1 MSKNDIEP
9 AGAQPVWPLA
19 PHGGALALPQ
29 EWAPRPAAG
38 GLAAGDLNLATLWRV
53 VSEWR
58 WLILG
63 AVAVGLAGAIVATF
77 LTTPLYMATATLE
90 MNPPTVEVM
99 DPSKTGG
106 RMNFGGDE
114 RSFLATQF
122 GLLQSRSLAE
132 RVAQDLNL
140 ASNKDLVPQNLDRN
154 QRVKIAGGMLAGGL
168 IVKPVENSRIVKI
181 SYASPSPALAAQVT
195 NSFADNFINSN
206 LERRYQA
213 SAYAR
218 TFLERKI
225 AQTKGELE
233 NSERQL
239 VGYAQQH
246 GIINMASGASG
257 GEGGKSA
264 STSDASSLQ
273 GASLVALNQA
283 LAQAMT
289 RRIAAEQAYR
299 NQGRVQTS
307 DVTASTSALRGQLAQ
322 LESEYQEKLASFKPE
337 YPEMVQRR
345 SRIESLRSA
354 IKQEQGTVSG
364 SHTATL
370 LSEYQSAAAAE
381 RQLQGR
387 VNALKGDVLS
397 LRGASIQY
405 NILQREVDT
414 NRSMYDALLQR
425 YKEIGVAGGVGTN
438 TVSIV
443 DLATPPAGPYK
454 PNLMLNLMIGLGIGL
469 LAGLGAALALEFLN
483 DTIKTPEDVRE
494 KLQLPSLGIIPRKKG
509 NEALAEELKDQSSPI
524 SEAYFSLRTSLQFT
538 TETGAPKTLL
548 ITSTRAAEGKS
559 STTLALAQNFARL
572 GSKVLLIDGDLRK
585 PAFVTGSD
593 PDEGL
598 SKLLTNTE
606 ALAKH
611 VLKTQFENLS
621 LLPCG
626 PLPPN
631 PAELLASSRLKMIIA
646 EALTQYDMVIV
657 DGPPVL
663 GLADAPLLAGVCRAT
678 LLVVESGKTRT
689 RAATDALTRLKS
701 AGGNIVGAV
710 LTKFHQRAHGY
721 GYGYGYGYE
730 PYRYGG
736 IGSRDREIKLIAQR
750 EDA

>member
-19 PHGGALALPQ
+19 PQPGGALALPQ
-29 EWAPRPAAG
+29 EWAPRPVPTG
-38 GLAAGDLNLATLWRV
+38 GSELNFATIWRI

-77 LTTPLYMATATLE
+77 LTTPLYRATATLE
-90 MNPPTVEVM
+90 MNPPTVEIM
-99 DPSKTGG
+99 DPTKGG
-106 RMNFGGDE
+106 GQMRMGGDE
-114 RSFLATQF
+114 RSFLATQY
-122 GLLQSRSLAE
+122 GLLSSQALAQ

-140 ASNKDLVPQNLDRN
+140 ASNKDFVSQKLDRN
-154 QRVKIAGGMLAGGL
+154 LRVKIAGAAVAGNFT
-168 IVKPVENSRIVKI
+168 VKPVEGSRLVRI
-181 SYASPSPALAAQVT
+181 SYSSPSPTLAAQIT
-195 NSFADNFINSN
+195 NAYADDFINSN
-206 LERRYQA
+206 LERRFA
-213 SAYAR
+213 ATAYAR
-218 TFLERKI
+218 NFLERQI
-225 AQTKGELE
+225 AKTKAELE

-239 VGYAQQH
+239 VAYAQSRQ
-246 GIINMASGASG
+246 IINLGAGASSDQS
-257 GEGGKSA
+257 KSG
-264 STSDASSLQ
+264 SSSDASSLQ
-273 GASLVALNQA
+273 GAELVQLNNA
-283 LAQAMT
+283 LAAAQT
-289 RRIAAEQAYR
+289 RRVQAEQAYR
-299 NQGRVQTS
+299 NQAHVQTTE
-307 DVTASTSALRGQLAQ
+307 VTQSTAALRNQIGE
-322 LESEYQEKLASFKPE
+322 LESQYQEKLSTFRPE
-337 YPEMVQRR
+337 YPAMVQLRA
-345 SRIESLRSA
+345 RIDALQAQAKR
-354 IKQEQGTVSG
+354 EQNMVSG
-364 SHTATL
+364 SHAATL
-370 LSEYQSAAAAE
+370 LAEYQAAAAAE
-381 RQLQGR
+381 RALQGR
-387 VNALKGDVLS
+387 VNQLKAAVLGVRGDN
-397 LRGASIQY
+397 IQY

-414 NRSMYDALLQR
+414 NRALYDALLQR
-425 YKEIGVAGGVGTN
+425 YKEIGVGAGVGTN

-443 DLATPPAGPYK
+443 DRADPPGGPYK
-454 PNLMLNLMIGLGIGL
+454 PNLMLNLLVGLALGL
-469 LAGLGAALALEFLN
+469 VAGLGAALALEFLN

-494 KLQLPSLGIIPRKKG
+494 KLQLPSLGVIPRKKG
-509 NEALAEELKDQSSPI
+509 NDALAEELKDQTSPI
-524 SEAYFSLRTSLQFT
+524 SEAYYSLRTSLQFT

-572 GSKVLLIDGDLRK
+572 GHKVLLIDGDLRK

-598 SKLLTNTE
+598 SKLLTNSDPLT
-606 ALAKH
+606 KH

-631 PAELLASSRLKMIIA
+631 PAELLASSRLKTVIA
-646 EALTQYDMVIV
+646 EALNQYDMVIV

-689 RAATDALTRLKS
+689 RAAVEAIARLKN

-710 LTKFHQRAHGY
+710 LTKYHQRAH

-736 IGSRDREIKLIAQR
+736 IGGREREIKLIAQR
-750 EDA
+750 EG